1 MILAVLGLCL
11 KGEEIPALAAYL
23 KEGSKHRVERLE
35 IKISGFEIRISGWL
49 LPDVSFPE
57 QHWLLAMKSSGI
69 IWTAQGQGSFDP
81 LEPDCV
87 ETAFLVL
94 TMDCCNH

>member
-35 IKISGFEIRISGWL
+35 IKISGWL

-57 QHWLLAMKSSGI
+57 QH
-69 IWTAQGQGSFDP
+69 
-81 LEPDCV
+81 
-87 ETAFLVL
+87 
-94 TMDCCNH
+94 